1 MLFVLFLFHPL
12 GFLLVGC
19 GFEGDAA
26 DVEENADYICQSE
39 EGQGGEGGC
48 GDRVEGENGQQTERY
63 PGCLGE
69 EGAEEFG
76 RGGSDRVEAG
86 VAAVF

>member
-1 MLFVLFLFHPL
+1 VFLVLLFFHPL

-26 DVEENADYICQSE
+26 DVEEYADDIRQGE
-39 EGQGGEGGC
+39 ERESGESGC
-48 GDRVEGENGQQTERY
+48 GDGVEGEDGQQTERY
-63 PGCLGE
+63 PGCLGK